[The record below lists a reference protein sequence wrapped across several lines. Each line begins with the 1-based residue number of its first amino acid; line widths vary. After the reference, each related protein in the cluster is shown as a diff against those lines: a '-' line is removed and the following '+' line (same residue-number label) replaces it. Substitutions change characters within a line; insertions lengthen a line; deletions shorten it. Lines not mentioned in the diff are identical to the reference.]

1 MLLQGE
7 GDLNIALIGDSHA
20 FQLSGGFK
28 RSDYKNLYIFS
39 YAGCPPIKNFIRQD
53 RLYMD
58 CDYPDREEKM
68 IMKLNPTD
76 FVFITSRWPYYFKE
90 TLAQLKM

>member
-1 MLLQGE
+1 MLIARRRRSK
-7 GDLNIALIGDSHA
+7 IALIGDSHA

-53 RLYMD
+53 RLYG
-58 CDYPDREEKM
+58 
-68 IMKLNPTD
+68 L
-76 FVFITSRWPYYFKE
+76 
-90 TLAQLKM
+90 